1 MSKHQPSGAW
11 NTIKT
16 VQICLETIIVIIN
29 PLKRCLCSGKRLY
42 ILIKHQSIKKC
53 QPQTAA
59 KQFLIGL
66 LKSSL
71 SLFSKF
77 PLLPRKKCQLLRYCV
92 DKPKHGKFNFRIDK
106 RSQHEGWSRFGKE
119 TKLQPMQL
127 LNRQGRQPEKSQA
140 DSQR

>member
-1 MSKHQPSGAW
+1 MTQL
-11 NTIKT
+11 
-16 VQICLETIIVIIN
+16 Q
-29 PLKRCLCSGKRLY
+29 
-42 ILIKHQSIKKC
+42 IKK
-53 QPQTAA
+53 QVAKLERLEKHVMKVVILTLSPQAQTAA

-106 RSQHEGWSRFGKE
+106 ISQHEGWSRFGKE
-119 TKLQPMQL
+119 TQLQPMQL
-127 LNRQGRQPEKSQA
+127 LNR
-140 DSQR
+140 